1 MTMRA
6 KWKRAKSK
14 AKRQAVDRSL
24 HPVVGDPWV
33 YEEEVWTA
41 SDWWL
46 RHFNKEFW
54 SIEGMIRTPSSGY
67 TRPEVVG
74 VASEMYAQ
82 GIVDAHNAAM
92 REMRERIAN
101 PSHHAPPLG
110 GGSVH
115 GVVLRPNVLQ
125 P

>member
-1 MTMRA
+1 MKNQNGKIA
-6 KWKRAKSK
+6 SGNLG
-14 AKRQAVDRSL
+14 KRQVVDRSL

-46 RHFNKEFW
+46 RHFNEEFW
-54 SIEGMIRTPSSGY
+54 SIEGMIRTPSSGF

-101 PSHHAPPLG
+101 TRITETG
-110 GGSVH
+110 KG
-115 GVVLRPNVLQ
+115 
-125 P
+125 

>member
-1 MTMRA
+1 MKKKQGEIA
-6 KWKRAKSK
+6 SVKRG
-14 AKRQAVDRSL
+14 KRQAVDRSL

-46 RHFNKEFW
+46 RHFNEEFW
-54 SIEGMIRTPSSGY
+54 SIEGMIRTPSSGF

-101 PSHHAPPLG
+101 TAIAERG
-110 GGSVH
+110 
-115 GVVLRPNVLQ
+115 
-125 P
+125 